1 MVKMTLG
8 QSRMGAQDMA
18 IIKVRAWPHVGNAL
32 VRGPYPM

>member
-18 IIKVRAWPHVGNAL
+18 IIIVRAWPHFGNAL
-32 VRGPYPM
+32 VGGPNPM